1 SGMTHANS
9 CCGYFRHPAL
19 EKAVN
24 YGLDKAQSVVNP
36 SCYLEGGP

>member
-1 SGMTHANS
+1 MQPIRRNLSSGMTHANS

-24 YGLDKAQSVVNP
+24 YGLDKAQSVVM
-36 SCYLEGGP
+36 